1 MGWSSVS
8 GARDIV
14 RLLMSVVFHDL
25 AGACRVPEDPIAHSE
40 LAALT
45 RRFEE
50 VAERTDREFGIVKS
64 DLTAVRL
71 QIGNLDQKVE
81 ALDKKID
88 RNQAQ
93 IIELLTQLVGQR
105 PDAG

>member
-1 MGWSSVS
+1 M
-8 GARDIV
+8 
-14 RLLMSVVFHDL
+14 
-25 AGACRVPEDPIAHSE
+25 PEDPVAHSE

-50 VAERTDREFGIVKS
+50 VAEKHDREFGIIKS

-81 ALDKKID
+81 ALGEKMDQ
-88 RNQAQ
+88 NQAR
-93 IIELLTQLVGQR
+93 IIELLTQLAGRR

>member
-1 MGWSSVS
+1 M
-8 GARDIV
+8 
-14 RLLMSVVFHDL
+14 
-25 AGACRVPEDPIAHSE
+25 PEDPIAHSE

-50 VAERTDREFGIVKS
+50 VAEKHDREFGIIKS

-71 QIGNLDQKVE
+71 QIGNLDQKVDNLMSTVSGLE
-81 ALDKKID
+81 QKID

-93 IIELLTQLVGQR
+93 IVELLSQLVGQR
-105 PDAG
+105 PDAN

>member
-1 MGWSSVS
+1 MI
-8 GARDIV
+8 ARK
-14 RLLMSVVFHDL
+14 
-25 AGACRVPEDPIAHSE
+25 
-40 LAALT
+40 ALT

-50 VAERTDREFGIVKS
+50 VAEKHDREFGIINS

-71 QIGNLDQKVE
+71 QIGNLDQRVE

>member
-1 MGWSSVS
+1 MIWQECPR
-8 GARDIV
+8 AQ
-14 RLLMSVVFHDL
+14 
-25 AGACRVPEDPIAHSE
+25 DPIAHSE

-50 VAERTDREFGIVKS
+50 VAEQHGREFGIIKS

-71 QIGNLDQKVE
+71 QVGNLDQKVE

-93 IIELLTQLVGQR
+93 IIELLTELVGRR

>member
-1 MGWSSVS
+1 M
-8 GARDIV
+8 
-14 RLLMSVVFHDL
+14 
-25 AGACRVPEDPIAHSE
+25 PEDPIAHGE

-50 VAERTDREFGIVKS
+50 VDQKNDREFGIIKS

-71 QIGNLDQKVE
+71 QVGNLDQKVDRLE
-81 ALDKKID
+81 SRLEELGQKMD

-93 IIELLTQLVGQR
+93 IVELLTRLVGQD
-105 PDAG
+105 PSTG

>member
-1 MGWSSVS
+1 M
-8 GARDIV
+8 
-14 RLLMSVVFHDL
+14 
-25 AGACRVPEDPIAHSE
+25 PEDPIAHSE

-50 VAERTDREFGIVKS
+50 VDQKNDREFGIIKS

-71 QIGNLDQKVE
+71 QVGNLDQKVDRLE
-81 ALDKKID
+81 GRIEELGQKMG

-93 IIELLTQLVGQR
+93 IVELLTRLVGQD
-105 PDAG
+105 PNAS

>member
-1 MGWSSVS
+1 M
-8 GARDIV
+8 
-14 RLLMSVVFHDL
+14 
-25 AGACRVPEDPIAHSE
+25 PEDPIAHAE

-50 VAERTDREFGIVKS
+50 VAEKTDREFGIIKS

-71 QIGNLDQKVE
+71 QVGNLDQKVDRLE
-81 ALDKKID
+81 GRLEELGQKMD

-93 IIELLTQLVGQR
+93 IVELLTRLVGQD
-105 PDAG
+105 PNAS

>member
-1 MGWSSVS
+1 M
-8 GARDIV
+8 
-14 RLLMSVVFHDL
+14 
-25 AGACRVPEDPIAHSE
+25 PEDPIAHSE

-50 VAERTDREFGIVKS
+50 VEEKHDREFGIIKS

>member
-1 MGWSSVS
+1 M
-8 GARDIV
+8 
-14 RLLMSVVFHDL
+14 
-25 AGACRVPEDPIAHSE
+25 PEDPIAHSE

-50 VAERTDREFGIVKS
+50 VTEKHDREFGIIKS

-88 RNQAQ
+88 QNQAQ

>member
-1 MGWSSVS
+1 M
-8 GARDIV
+8 
-14 RLLMSVVFHDL
+14 
-25 AGACRVPEDPIAHSE
+25 PEDPVAHSE

-50 VAERTDREFGIVKS
+50 VAEKHDREFGIIKS

-81 ALDKKID
+81 ALGEKMDQ
-88 RNQAQ
+88 NQAR
-93 IIELLTQLVGQR
+93 IIELLTQLVGR
-105 PDAG
+105 HPDAG

>member
-1 MGWSSVS
+1 
-8 GARDIV
+8 
-14 RLLMSVVFHDL
+14 
-25 AGACRVPEDPIAHSE
+25 VPEDPIAHSE

-50 VAERTDREFGIVKS
+50 VAEKNDREFGIIKS

-71 QIGNLDQKVE
+71 QIGNLDQKIE
-81 ALDKKID
+81 ALDKKMD
-88 RNQAQ
+88 RQQAQ

>member
-1 MGWSSVS
+1 M
-8 GARDIV
+8 
-14 RLLMSVVFHDL
+14 
-25 AGACRVPEDPIAHSE
+25 PEDPIAHSE

-50 VAERTDREFGIVKS
+50 VAEKHDREFGIIKS

-71 QIGNLDQKVE
+71 QIGNLDQKVDNLVSTVSGLE
-81 ALDKKID
+81 QKID

-93 IIELLTQLVGQR
+93 IVELLPQLVGQR
-105 PDAG
+105 PAAD

>member
-1 MGWSSVS
+1 MP
-8 GARDIV
+8 A
-14 RLLMSVVFHDL
+14 
-25 AGACRVPEDPIAHSE
+25 DPIAHSE
-40 LAALT
+40 LAALN

-50 VAERTDREFGIVKS
+50 VSEKHDREFGIIKS
-64 DLTAVRL
+64 DLTSVRL

-81 ALDKKID
+81 ALDEKID
-88 RNQAQ
+88 RNQAR